1 MLRYFLIR
9 TIINNA
15 HILGKNTILGPTE
28 AIFKE
33 QTAVEFYRL
42 CIKSFTFKS
51 TRSHTIHEWL
61 RIYLK
66 IDIIRLVEVQ
76 FFH

>member
-33 QTAVEFYRL
+33 QTAGWNFIGYVLNRL
-42 CIKSFTFKS
+42 
-51 TRSHTIHEWL
+51 
-61 RIYLK
+61 
-66 IDIIRLVEVQ
+66 RLNQ
-76 FFH
+76 LDRTQYMNG